1 LVEKAKTYYCGQVLF
16 ILRLN
21 NEGLRNM
28 HASPNIIRVIKSKK
42 SAGHVARM
50 EEKRNAY
57 ILIGKP
63 EVKRPLEDVDVD
75 GNIMS

>member
-1 LVEKAKTYYCGQVLF
+1 
-16 ILRLN
+16 
-21 NEGLRNM
+21 M